1 MKTKKST
8 GRSRFSGTVLQ
19 LSISPH
25 GETEGV
31 MLDTNSFVKLPPHS
45 ILVANK
51 IKVGSVIAGNGVEIA
66 ERPNSVFYHAQV
78 MIGKKL
84 VADDSGHEK
93 ERTKSKEVHHARLE
107 AIESKVVEKKTI
119 AVARIS
125 GIAVKPKG
133 EVDRMLLSDG
143 TSAHIPKDLKL
154 KSKDFNLGDLI
165 QLNGKG
171 RTFGKNKFLHVKTIK
186 FTKNQKTLS

>member
-1 MKTKKST
+1 MKTKKSIRRT
-8 GRSRFSGTVLQ
+8 RFGGTVLQ
-19 LSISPH
+19 LSISGH

-31 MLDTNSFVKLPPHS
+31 MLDTNSFVKIPPHS
-45 ILVANK
+45 VLLTGK
-51 IKVGSVIAGNGVEIA
+51 IKVGSVVSGSGVEIA
-66 ERPNSVFYHAQV
+66 DRPNSVFYHAQV
-78 MIGKKL
+78 VIGKKL

-93 ERTKSKEVHHARLE
+93 ARTKSKEVHQARLKASNE
-107 AIESKVVEKKTI
+107 KVVEKKTI
-119 AVARIS
+119 AVARIA

-143 TSAHIPKDLKL
+143 TSAHMPKELEL

-171 RTFGKNKFLHVKTIK
+171 RTFGKNKFLHVKTVT
-186 FTKNQKTLS
+186 FTKNEKSLR